1 MMPDWN
7 LACGLGNQV
16 LPNFRATVAGVI
28 MGFANFEPSMTGFA
42 MRLRCLCVGL
52 SLFLASVSFAAAEE
66 FPEIYDS
73 EKSTAKP
80 MSPEEVVK
88 TAKLPPGFEL
98 SAFAA
103 EPAVQNPIAI
113 TTDERGRLWVAE
125 NFTWA
130 GSGLGNYDTKLRDRI
145 VILEDTNGDGKHDKR
160 TVFWDGAVKLTSVE
174 VGFGGVY
181 ALCLPNLLFIPDRNR
196 DDIPDGPPVVL
207 LDGINDH
214 SVGHTPANGLK
225 WGPDGW
231 LYARHGIL
239 ATSSIGAPGA
249 SDSQRIKINT
259 GVWRYHPTRL
269 KVEAVMHGMTN
280 SWGADYT
287 AQGEMFV
294 INTVIGHL
302 WHVVPGA
309 HTQRMFG
316 TDINPYAYKLI
327 AQVAGH
333 VHWDT
338 GEAWNDI
345 RKGVTDK
352 TSAAGGGHAHIGL
365 MIYQGDNWPEEYRG
379 RIYTL
384 NLHGRRIN
392 SDILV
397 REGAG
402 YTAKRGPDMCFM
414 ADPFFRG
421 MDLITG
427 PDGGVYIA
435 DWSDTGECH
444 DHDGVHRTSGRIY
457 KLTYGKPK
465 PVAPFDMTKLSDSE
479 LVAAQSATNDW
490 YSRQARRLLQERSAA
505 MNSALGDAA
514 LKPDVAPQNAQ
525 WAARA
530 ELVKEFEAA
539 GGAQTPTKEAAAARK
554 LRTFWALNAAGG
566 LEAGW
571 LVKQLQHP
579 DEHVRVWAVRFLA
592 DQLSD
597 AKAPAPAVLEALQT
611 VAAKDPSGLVLLYV
625 ASALQQLPLDARWP
639 IATALAAHQ
648 NYANDRMYPNM
659 LWLGIEPAV
668 PRDPAK
674 SVELLKASRVSM
686 LRENIARR
694 LAEQIEKSPAG
705 ANALLQVAGK
715 ADPEVQRDI
724 LVGMSL
730 GLKGW
735 RKATQPEAWK
745 AISAKT
751 LNSPHPEIQTA
762 AKELGVVFG
771 DGLAIEALRAM
782 VNDGA
787 ADPTARGQAI
797 RELAQAKSEGV
808 VGLLQGLLRDR
819 AVAIEAVRGLAQ
831 YDAPN
836 TPEKLLEVVGGFSPE
851 ARGEVVNTLISR
863 PAYAKALLKALRDK
877 QFQPSEIS
885 AYHARQI
892 LSFED
897 KDLTKQLTELWGDV
911 RTTPGEKKEL
921 IERFK
926 AELSQA
932 ALAKADLSA
941 GRAVYQKTCANCH
954 VLYGTGRKVGP
965 DLTGSNRKNLDYL
978 LENVVDPSAVVGADF
993 RVLVVTL
1000 MDGRVLSGVVSEQ
1013 NERTITLQ
1021 LAQAPITIDRKE
1033 IEESKQTTSSLM
1045 PDGQLQTLTKEQI
1058 RNLMGYLMSTDQVP
1072 LPAD

>member
-1 MMPDWN
+1 
-7 LACGLGNQV
+7 
-16 LPNFRATVAGVI
+16 
-28 MGFANFEPSMTGFA
+28 
-42 MRLRCLCVGL
+42 MRLRCWFLGL
-52 SLFLASVSFAAAEE
+52 SLFLTGVSFAAAEE

-73 EKSTAKP
+73 EKSKEKP
-80 MSPEEVVK
+80 MAPEEVVK

-98 SAFAA
+98 SVFAA
-103 EPAVQNPIAI
+103 EPHVQNPIAI

-130 GSGLGNYDTKLRDRI
+130 GSGLGQWDTKLRDRI
-145 VILEDTNGDGKHDKR
+145 TILEDTDGDGKHDKR
-160 TVFWDGAVKLTSVE
+160 TVFWDGAVKLTSIE
-174 VGFGGVY
+174 VGFGGVF
-181 ALCLPNLLFIPDRNR
+181 AICLPNLLFIPDQNR

-239 ATSSIGAPGA
+239 ATSSIGAPG
-249 SDSQRIKINT
+249 STESQRFKINT
-259 GVWRYHPTRL
+259 GVWRYHPTG
-269 KVEAVMHGMTN
+269 KKAEAVMHGMTN
-280 SWGADYT
+280 SWGGDYT
-287 AQGEMFV
+287 AQGEIFV

-302 WHVVPGA
+302 WHMVPGA

-316 TDINPYAYKLI
+316 ADINPYAYKLI
-327 AQVAGH
+327 GQVAGH

-352 TSAAGGGHAHIGL
+352 TSAAGGGHAHIGM

-379 RIYTL
+379 RVYTL

-402 YTAKRGPDMCFM
+402 YTAKRGPDMCFI
-414 ADPFFRG
+414 ADPFYRG

-427 PDGGVYIA
+427 ADGGVFIA

-465 PVAPFDMTKLSDSE
+465 RWIPFDLTKLPSAE
-479 LVAAQSATNDW
+479 LNKLNSAANDW
-490 YSRQARRLLQERSAA
+490 HSRQARRILQERSAA
-505 MNSALGDAA
+505 LSGTFRSADTA
-514 LKPDVAPQNAQ
+514 QYNAMHEMGN
-525 WAARA
+525 
-530 ELVKEFEAA
+530 ELLKEFVDSTSDA
-539 GGAQTPTKEAAAARK
+539 GKRSEQMVVAR
-554 LRTFWALNAAGG
+554 LRTLWTLNAVGRAQP
-566 LEAGW
+566 EW
-571 LVKQLQHP
+571 LIKQLEHS

-592 DQLSD
+592 DRMDTTKNLY
-597 AKAPAPAVLEALQT
+597 PVVEAFRS
-611 VAAKDPSGLVLLYV
+611 AATRDKSGLVLLYL
-625 ASALQQLPLDARWP
+625 ASALQQLPLEMRWP
-639 IATALAAHQ
+639 IAAALAERKEFAT
-648 NYANDRMYPNM
+648 DRMFPNM

-668 PRDPAK
+668 PQDPAK
-674 SVELLKASRVSM
+674 SVELLKKSQVPM

-694 LAEQIEKSPAG
+694 LAEEIEKSPAG
-705 ANALLQVAGK
+705 ANALLQIA
-715 ADPEVQRDI
+715 ASAQPDVQRDI

-735 RKATQPEAWK
+735 RKATQPAAWK
-745 AISAKT
+745 SVSEKT
-751 LNSPHPEIQTA
+751 LASTNAETQQA

-771 DGLAIEALRAM
+771 DGLAIESLLA
-782 VNDGA
+782 VVKDGKA
-787 ADPTARGQAI
+787 EPAARGQAI
-797 RELAQAKSEGV
+797 RELAQAKSDGIV
-808 VGLLQGLLRDR
+808 ALLQGLLSDR
-819 AVAIEAVRGLAQ
+819 AVNIDAVRALAQ
-831 YDAPN
+831 YDAAN
-836 TPEKLLEVVGGFSPE
+836 TPEKLLGVLGTFSPE
-851 ARGEVVNTLISR
+851 GRGEVVNTLISR
-863 PAYAKALLKALRDK
+863 PLYAKALMKALREK
-877 QFQPSEIS
+877 QILPTEVS

-897 KDLTKQLTELWGDV
+897 KEITKELTELWGDV
-911 RTTPGEKKEL
+911 RTTPAEKKEL
-921 IERFK
+921 IERIK
-926 AELSQA
+926 KELSPEV
-932 ALAKADLSA
+932 LAKADLSA
-941 GRAVYQKTCANCH
+941 GRAVFQKTCANCH

-978 LENVVDPSAVVGADF
+978 LENSVDPSAVVGSDF

-1045 PDGQLQTLTKEQI
+1045 PDGQLQTLTKDQV
-1058 RNLMGYLMSTDQVP
+1058 RDLMAYLMSTSQVP
-1072 LPAD
+1072 LPELKE